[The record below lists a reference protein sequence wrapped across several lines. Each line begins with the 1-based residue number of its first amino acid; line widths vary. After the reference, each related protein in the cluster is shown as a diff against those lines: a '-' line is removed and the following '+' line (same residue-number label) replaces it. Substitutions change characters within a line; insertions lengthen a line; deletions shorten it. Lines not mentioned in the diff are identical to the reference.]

1 MQYIIPKGGQQREE
15 KRMGDVY
22 PFESSDENVEPGND
36 NNEYVNTKGAEEQ
49 AIRKR
54 FLVDP
59 VDQDETSNSIVLGS
73 HSLFFTC
80 SATPSRRMLLHLH
93 EKESGKC
100 TSICKEII
108 SCVDSGPHGFRRRQ
122 DSSLELRCAQCG
134 TTETPLWRRH
144 NGVVLCNACGL
155 YTRSHFGHGRPER
168 LFREEPRER
177 RKPE

>member
-1 MQYIIPKGGQQREE
+1 MQYIHRMEAA
-15 KRMGDVY
+15 KRMGGVY
-22 PFESSDENVEPGND
+22 PFDSSDEDKEPGND
-36 NNEYVNTKGAEEQ
+36 NNEYVNTKAAEK

-54 FLVDP
+54 FLADP
-59 VDQDETSNSIVLGS
+59 MGQDETSSSTALGT
-73 HSLFFTC
+73 HTLFFTC
-80 SATPSRRMLLHLH
+80 TATPSRRMLLHLH
-93 EKESGKC
+93 EKESAKC

-122 DSSLELRCAQCG
+122 DAILELRCAQCS

-168 LFREEPRER
+168 LFKEEPRER
-177 RKPE
+177 RRQE